1 MEEWGEWPRQF
12 QGRAELDH
20 AAGLVSLGVCER
32 EFGDTGELF
41 LAGRGALQW
50 SGMLMSRLLCQ
61 GIIGKRLATE
71 FATCVVLT
79 VRPGAASAR
88 RNANPFHFLDAYP
101 PSLSTLSLI
110 SPLSLLLPPPA
121 DDLG

>member
-1 MEEWGEWPRQF
+1 
-12 QGRAELDH
+12 
-20 AAGLVSLGVCER
+20 
-32 EFGDTGELF
+32 
-41 LAGRGALQW
+41 
-50 SGMLMSRLLCQ
+50 MSRLLCQ

-110 SPLSLLLPPPA
+110 SLFPRCFPLLQTIWVEIINDPKLFARYVLLTAIRLERRS
-121 DDLG
+121 